1 MKPIAIIAVGIGAL
15 VGGAIGA
22 SLLGLVASPAAPTPA
37 AASPETITEYVA
49 AETDGS
55 HILEIAS
62 LRTELDSLRD
72 EVARLSSARESA
84 VESVATPVA
93 AVTAT
98 APSENMILDVLQRK
112 EEREEEERRVEREQR
127 EQDAL
132 DRRVERIAEKLSLSA
147 ADQTTLAQIY
157 TEERAKQTEMWT
169 MMREGTMDR
178 ETIRESMTEVRD
190 WRTEQLTLSFG
201 EDLAGQISEEGGGRG
216 GFGDW
221 GGGGRGG
228 NNGGGRGGGR
238 GGR

>member
-1 MKPIAIIAVGIGAL
+1 MKPILVITIGL
-15 VGGAIGA
+15 VSVVGGALGA
-22 SLLGLVASPAAPTPA
+22 FILGIFALSPAPTA
-37 AASPETITEYVA
+37 AAAEPESDLATFVVTPSD
-49 AETDGS
+49 DGVPV
-55 HILEIAS
+55 EIAS
-62 LRTELDSLRD
+62 LRAEVDELRTELASLRAD
-72 EVARLSSARESA
+72 RENAVIEEPVA
-84 VESVATPVA
+84 VA
-93 AVTAT
+93 AVTAS

-169 MMREGTMDR
+169 MMREGSMDR
-178 ETIRESMTEVRD
+178 ETIRSSMTEVRD

-201 EDLAGQISEEGGGRG
+201 EDLATQIGEEGGGGRG
-216 GFGDW
+216 GFDW

-228 NNGGGRGGGR
+228 GNGGGRGGR
-238 GGR
+238 GN